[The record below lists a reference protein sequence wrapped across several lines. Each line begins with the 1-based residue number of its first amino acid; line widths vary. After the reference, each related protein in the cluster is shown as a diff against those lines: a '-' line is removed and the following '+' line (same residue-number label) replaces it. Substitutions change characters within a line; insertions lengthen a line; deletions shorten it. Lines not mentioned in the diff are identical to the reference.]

1 MSVAADV
8 ADPAADIAWVTVL
21 VDGPGAT
28 MSDRSAA
35 SAGAIVMD
43 GVVVTDG
50 AVPVVADGVVMMDG
64 VTVADVA
71 AVTDWAVATNGVGVD
86 ATGSASGVM
95 EAGVPSAV
103 NAVAVSDASAAV
115 VENSLAADELVEEDG
130 GSIDL
135 LVY

>member
-8 ADPAADIAWVTVL
+8 ADPAADIAWVTVQ
-21 VDGPGAT
+21 VDGPGAAV
-28 MSDRSAA
+28 SDRSAA

-95 EAGVPSAV
+95 EASVPLVV
-103 NAVAVSDASAAV
+103 NAAAVSDASAAV